1 MRKKMEKKR
10 GWKIA
15 FGVSLCG
22 NGILIYLMVCS
33 QILIPQIGE
42 LGINLI
48 TLLGNF
54 FLSFLV
60 SILYTSFCRASD
72 EEKEIRR
79 EKEIEEKVQTIYLKM
94 LEMAPTYVYPAAN
107 QPIEDFNQRL
117 NESISN
123 TKNYYYFSDRGLYV
137 TKRLKNDITNYNERF
152 SVILCLQDICEDS
165 AFRSRA
171 EEYRKREV
179 QQKGNRNLERIIMDE
194 KLNILKSLYVISQL
208 DNIDIKVY
216 LHKEIPFIRFEITD
230 DLLAISFL
238 PMLMEGKKYPPT
250 LIYEKEKL
258 FRQSYLDY
266 FNDVIQRSILLKKE
280 DITVDKLLKMG
291 KRAKI
296 KNITEND
303 VIEYYNEL
311 K

>member
-1 MRKKMEKKR
+1 MKKVVRKRYE
-10 GWKIA
+10 WKVA
-15 FGVSLCG
+15 FGISLCI
-22 NGILIYLMVCS
+22 NGIFLYLIIVSNFLS
-33 QILIPQIGE
+33 DE
-42 LGINLI
+42 TSKLGINLI

-60 SILYTSFCRASD
+60 SILYTSFRRADD
-72 EEKEIRR
+72 EEKEMRR
-79 EKEIEEKVQTIYLKM
+79 EKEIERKVQTIYLKM
-94 LEMAPTYVYPAAN
+94 LEMAPSYVYPATN
-107 QPIEDFNQRL
+107 QPIEDYNQRL

-123 TKNYYYFSDRGLYV
+123 TKNYFYFSDRGLYV
-137 TKRLKNDITNYNERF
+137 TKRLKNDITNYNERL
-152 SVILCLQDICEDS
+152 SVILCIQDIYEDS
-165 AFRSRA
+165 AFKSRA

-179 QQKGNRNLERIIMDE
+179 QQKGKRDLDKIIMDE
-194 KLNILKSLYVISQL
+194 KLNILKSLYVVSKL

-250 LIYEKEKL
+250 LIYENEKL

-266 FNDVIQRSILLKKE
+266 FNDVLHRSTPLNKE
-280 DITVDKLLKMG
+280 DLTVEQLLKMG
-291 KRAKI
+291 KKAKI

-303 VIEYYNEL
+303 IIEYYNEIN
-311 K
+311 